1 MEQKKVNNINSKSNN
16 KNISL
21 ISLNPIWVCVL
32 VTIIAIIGALISLA
46 TKSPL
51 WILFFLLPA
60 TIYEAIRTQ
69 EGASTKF
76 SSILLLI
83 ILVLEI
89 LLVIF
94 NVNFDLA
101 SFFET
106 EEKYVAGYTLPLG
119 DIKIF
124 GPLLLTILSTVLIFR
139 TRGRYTKWL
148 SIIIALG
155 SLIAI
160 YLISPSFFQ
169 EALKLI
175 VNGLFDRFSFGY

>member
-1 MEQKKVNNINSKSNN
+1 MRSIQAKERF
-16 KNISL
+16 SL
-21 ISLNPIWVCVL
+21 SSLHPTGVCTL
-32 VTIIAIIGALISLA
+32 VTIIAIVGSLVSIT
-46 TKSPL
+46 TKNPL

-60 TIYEAIRTQ
+60 VIYEVIRTQ

-76 SSILLLI
+76 SSILLLA
-83 ILVLEI
+83 ILILEI
-89 LLVIF
+89 LLIIF
-94 NVNFDLA
+94 NINFDLA
-101 SFFET
+101 TFFGS
-106 EEKYVAGYTLPLG
+106 EEKYIAGYTLPLG

-124 GPLLLTILSTVLIFR
+124 GPLLLTVLSTLLIFR

-155 SLIAI
+155 SLITI

-175 VNGLFDRFSFGY
+175 INGLFDRFSFGY